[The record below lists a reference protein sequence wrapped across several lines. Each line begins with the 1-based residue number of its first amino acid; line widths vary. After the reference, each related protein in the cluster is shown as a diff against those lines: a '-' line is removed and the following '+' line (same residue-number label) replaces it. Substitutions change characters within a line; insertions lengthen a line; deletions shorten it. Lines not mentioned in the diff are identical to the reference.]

1 MRRTLIL
8 LATIGCTGLILGAYG
23 FQYLGDMPPCAMC
36 WWQRYG
42 HFAAIAF
49 GVLGLFVLP
58 RIMAFLAGLG
68 ALSSGVIA
76 IYHSGVERKIW
87 EGPDTCTSNP
97 VGNLTPEQ
105 LLEQIMAAPL
115 VRCDE
120 IPWEM
125 FGLSMANYNVF
136 ASLVLAA
143 VFFFAARLPR

>member
-1 MRRTLIL
+1 MRRILIL
-8 LATIGCTGLILGAYG
+8 LATLGCTALILGAYG
-23 FQYLGDMPPCAMC
+23 FQYIGEFPPCAMC

-42 HFAAIAF
+42 HFAGIGF
-49 GVLGLFVLP
+49 GTLGLACLP
-58 RIMAFLAGLG
+58 RLMAGLAGVG

-97 VGNLTPEQ
+97 IGNLTPEQ

-120 IPWEM
+120 IPWQL
-125 FGLSMANYNVF
+125 FGLSMANYNV
-136 ASLVLAA
+136 AISLGVAA
-143 VFFFAARLPR
+143 LFFYAARLPR